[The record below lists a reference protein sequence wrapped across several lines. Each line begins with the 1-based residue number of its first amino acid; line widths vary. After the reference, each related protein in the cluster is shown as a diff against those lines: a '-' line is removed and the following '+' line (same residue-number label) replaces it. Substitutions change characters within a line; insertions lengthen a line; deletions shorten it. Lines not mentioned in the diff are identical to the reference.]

1 MGVSDAMVS
10 YVFRSFSLC
19 SGASMGSGRNDI
31 LHGCKTQIQEQQAL
45 YSKKRTTLGSIN
57 TVIH

>member
-10 YVFRSFSLC
+10 Y
-19 SGASMGSGRNDI
+19 ASMGSGRNDI